1 MVCKITFCSEFPD
14 ILNKAGRVTR
24 RRTQAIEKRFA
35 FHANAINIKKAYKVY
50 MALILI
56 EGSNI
61 MVYKNVFV
69 LEIYSYEKSKYI
81 LQILQ

>member
-1 MVCKITFCSEFPD
+1 
-14 ILNKAGRVTR
+14 
-24 RRTQAIEKRFA
+24 
-35 FHANAINIKKAYKVY
+35 